1 MLLRS
6 ILQQIFALIERGFMQ
21 DFTEITR
28 EELLNKLV
36 DVYLNETNVNVGI
49 ALETDKKS
57 REFVKELRA
66 KLSERKLT
74 KAQKEIWRAGW
85 LENGTNKVR
94 VLARY
99 NGQYFFAI
107 FPAYFVTDQKT
118 LEKFPEAV
126 EGIYNT
132 QACMAKHENYLIKD

>member
-28 EELLNKLV
+28 EEILNKLV
-36 DVYLNETNVNVGI
+36 DVYLNDTNVNVGI

-74 KAQKEIWRAGW
+74 KKQKEMWRAGW
-85 LENGTNKVR
+85 LENATNHTTVM
-94 VLARY
+94 ARY
-99 NGQYFFAI
+99 NSQYFFAI
-107 FPAYFVTDQKT
+107 CPTYFVTTKET

-126 EGIYNT
+126 EGIYNM

>member
-1 MLLRS
+1 
-6 ILQQIFALIERGFMQ
+6 MQ

-28 EELLNKLV
+28 EEILNKLENI
-36 DVYLNETNVNVGI
+36 YLNETNVNVGI

-74 KAQKEIWRAGW
+74 KAQKEVWRAGW
-85 LENGTNKVR
+85 LENAENHTR

-99 NGQYFFAI
+99 NDHYFFAI
-107 FPAYFVTDQKT
+107 FPTYFVTTKET

-126 EGIYNT
+126 EGIYNM
-132 QACMAKHENYLIKD
+132 QACMARHENYLIKD

>member
-1 MLLRS
+1 
-6 ILQQIFALIERGFMQ
+6 MQ

-28 EELLNKLV
+28 AEMLSKLEEI
-36 DVYLNETNVNVGI
+36 YLNETDVSVGI
-49 ALETDKKS
+49 ALESDKKS

-85 LENGTNKVR
+85 LENGTNHTTVM
-94 VLARY
+94 ARY

-107 FPAYFVTDQKT
+107 CPTYFVTTKET

-132 QACMAKHENYLIKD
+132 QACMAKHENYLIKE